1 MRFSV
6 ASHRLLSVL
15 ALMPLALW
23 SVTGCASHTDAISPA
38 ESSTSVSA
46 DPSETPEALGA
57 ESALEDSSASAEPS
71 LQSEPAPASSAS
83 VENTEPVESP
93 AVAPETPAAEETSVE
108 SSAEVPSPSVPG
120 LTANEQENAAMKA
133 SAEELQKADEE
144 RAAAL
149 TAQGKDPEDPY
160 LKYGDILCGNGILP
174 APEEI
179 KAMGAG
185 DAYLAWYTKFAES
198 APQEVKAMSDAN
210 RTAAE
215 TNSMVK
221 AQPDRQKCA
230 QYGLGG

>member
-15 ALMPLALW
+15 ALTPLALW
-23 SVTGCASHTDAISPA
+23 SVTGCVSHTDASSPA
-38 ESSTSVSA
+38 ESSSSVSA
-46 DPSETPEALGA
+46 EPSETPEALGA

-93 AVAPETPAAEETSVE
+93 AGAPETPAAEEA
-108 SSAEVPSPSVPG
+108 SAEVPSPSVPG

-149 TAQGKDPEDPY
+149 TAEGKDPEDPY

-230 QYGLGG
+230 AYGLDGQQG